1 MQSTAPITLTAVSIY
16 ELILIRKLLFKDCG
30 KSQIFNSLVL
40 FQHLPCLFTSSA
52 ESLPTLTGALPL
64 ADRGSG
70 EAWRE
75 LQTQATCTEQSRHES
90 TTLNSFRQLDANE
103 GAADAKWCV
112 KNQNELSAEAA
123 FAKFVGAYKERS
135 WADVN

>member
-1 MQSTAPITLTAVSIY
+1 MQSSAAITLTAVSIY
-16 ELILIRKLLFKDCG
+16 ELILIRKMLFKDCG
-30 KSQIFNSLVL
+30 KLQIFSSLVR
-40 FQHLPCLFTSSA
+40 FQHLPCLFTSST
-52 ESLPTLTGALPL
+52 ENLPTLTGALPL

-90 TTLNSFRQLDANE
+90 TTLKSFRQLDINE

-123 FAKFVGAYKERS
+123 FAKLVGAYRERS
-135 WADVN
+135 WADVI